1 MINNINVRF
10 FIVDYEAG
18 EAELIECEERE
29 FLEYHGDITYER
41 ATVFENGVRQICLF
55 KGLGL

>member
-10 FIVDYEAG
+10 FILDYELD
-18 EAELIECEERE
+18 EPDLVECTEKE
-29 FLEYHGDITYER
+29 FLEYHGDISYKR
-41 ATVFENGVRQICLF
+41 DTVFENGVRQICLF